1 MNTINLHHT
10 NMDREKTSNAI
21 VDESSIFTSARNSL
35 DPLRWSSRKKHLILA
50 AMCYMSFLTDFLAGI
65 GVPMMVSQSEEWNV
79 SLVDISRSLTGN
91 TFTQGIGSLIA
102 VPFAR
107 RFGYLPVMFWST
119 LLTVFFTMGCA
130 VMPTWIGFIAVRIL
144 QGFFSTTAQVLGLTI
159 IQEMFFFEE
168 HVGKINIWGW
178 SFLVG
183 PYFGPFISSFILRSL
198 TWRQSFWFFSGL
210 VAVGFLSVIFI
221 MDETAYDREMPEN
234 NPPRPRGYWN
244 YKIQSLTGVMGK
256 KTKGRTSLLQ
266 ASIELYRV
274 FSQPHFFCLFLFHG
288 ITYCWTVGINGTLI
302 TFLVPSVSKGGY
314 GFDTVD
320 VGLIYLAPIV
330 AIIAG
335 ELFGHFVNEEI
346 QTRTIR
352 TQKGRFIPEH
362 RLLALIPATFL
373 MGVGV
378 SLLGWALG
386 KHWHWLSVAI
396 FWGIFVFA
404 TMCSTVVISAYLL
417 DSFPNDSIAVA
428 ALLNFTRVLFGFL
441 VPIFQNPWAEK
452 VGAEWSLST
461 QGTICVVAYG
471 LVLVVQ
477 MWGREW
483 RVRAEMCPDEITVEW
498 SFDER

>member
-1 MNTINLHHT
+1 
-10 NMDREKTSNAI
+10 
-21 VDESSIFTSARNSL
+21 
-35 DPLRWSSRKKHLILA
+35 
-50 AMCYMSFLTDFLAGI
+50 MCYMSFLTDFLAGI
-65 GVPMMVSQSEEWNV
+65 GVPMMVPQSKEWNV
-79 SLVDISRSLTGN
+79 SLVDVSRSLTGN
-91 TFTQGIGSLIA
+91 TFTQGIGSLVA

-119 LLTVFFTMGCA
+119 LLTVFFTMVCA
-130 VMPTWIGFIAVRIL
+130 VAPTWIGFIAVRIL

-178 SFLVG
+178 SVLVG

-221 MDETAYDREMPEN
+221 MDETAYDRETPGN
-234 NPPRPRGYWN
+234 NPPRPKGYWN
-244 YKIQSLTGVMGK
+244 PVSWNNI
-256 KTKGRTSLLQ
+256 RTSLFYH
-266 ASIELYRV
+266 LYSPQTKLLTH
-274 FSQPHFFCLFLFHG
+274 SQ
-288 ITYCWTVGINGTLI
+288 CWTVGINGTLI
-302 TFLVPSVSKGGY
+302 TFLVPPVSKGGY

-320 VGLIYLAPIV
+320 ISLIYLAPIV
-330 AIIAG
+330 AIVAG

-346 QTRTIR
+346 QTRIIR
-352 TQKGRFIPEH
+352 TQKGRFIPEL
-362 RLLALIPATFL
+362 RLLALIPSTFL

-378 SLLGWALG
+378 SFLGWALG

-404 TMCSTVVISAYLL
+404 AMCSTVVISAYLL
-417 DSFPNDSIAVA
+417 DSFPNDSVAVA

-441 VPIFQNPWAEK
+441 VPIFQNPWAQK

-461 QGTICVVAYG
+461 QGAICVFAYG

-477 MWGREW
+477 MRGKEW
-483 RVRAEMCPDEITVEW
+483 RVKAEMCPDEITVEW
-498 SFDER
+498 SYDGR